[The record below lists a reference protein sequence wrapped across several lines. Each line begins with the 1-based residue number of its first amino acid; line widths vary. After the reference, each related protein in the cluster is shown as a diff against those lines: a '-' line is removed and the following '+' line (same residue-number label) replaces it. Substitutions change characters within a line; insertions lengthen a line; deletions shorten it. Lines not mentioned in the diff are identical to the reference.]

1 MFVKLDKYK
10 EVFDIIQVID
20 KKITNVKQL
29 LSDLDEL
36 KRKEDD
42 EIMNWEKNVDEIN
55 HKIELIKD
63 ELGEE

>member
-10 EVFDIIQVID
+10 EVLEIIEVID

-36 KRKEDD
+36 KRKEDE
-42 EIMNWEKNVDEIN
+42 EIMNWEKSIDDITHKVDVMKE
-55 HKIELIKD
+55 ELSD
-63 ELGEE
+63 

>member
-10 EVFDIIQVID
+10 EVFEIIQVID
-20 KKITNVKQL
+20 KKIITVKQL

-36 KRKEDD
+36 KRKEDE
-42 EIMNWEKNVDEIN
+42 EIMNWEKNIDEIS
-55 HKIELIKD
+55 HKIEMIKD